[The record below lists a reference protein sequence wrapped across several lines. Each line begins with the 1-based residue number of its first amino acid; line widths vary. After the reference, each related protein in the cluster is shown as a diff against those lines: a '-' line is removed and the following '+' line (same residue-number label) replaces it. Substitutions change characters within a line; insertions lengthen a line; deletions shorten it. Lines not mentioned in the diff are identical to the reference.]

1 MDTEITKQLTEI
13 EWKLRD
19 PNSPFGER
27 CEKARDNIKRAAD
40 AVRIAAHI
48 LRNEGY

>member
-1 MDTEITKQLTEI
+1 MESVVQQLFRI

-19 PNSPFGER
+19 PNDPINER
-27 CEKARDNIKRAAD
+27 NEKTRENIQRAAD
-40 AVRIAAHI
+40 AIKIAAHI